1 MDENIYNLHLDYL
14 ILAQEMVLAGLEQKA
29 MFSLGLTPEA
39 VAILK
44 KMPSNKLKEIARS
57 EFVSFMPRF
66 NAGNWSKY
74 LQNDNINNDNS
85 HQALESTDSHARELL
100 MFIPCS
106 AGKS

>member
-14 ILAQEMVLAGLEQKA
+14 ILAHEMVLAGLEQKA

-57 EFVSFMPRF
+57 EFVSFVPRF

-74 LQNDNINNDNS
+74 LENGNTSEDKS
-85 HQALESTDSHARELL
+85 HQEIDATDSRARELL
-100 MFIPCS
+100 LFFPYS
-106 AGKS
+106 VPRT